1 MKKIFVI
8 LLLSSNLSVAY
19 TDSALLG
26 IIASNSIQI
35 RINTKATASILRA
48 HLEMIKKLNHKQLK
62 VQAKMLVEI
71 QKQNYLL
78 ERLLK
83 KD

>member
-1 MKKIFVI
+1 MKKIFAI
-8 LLLSSNLSVAY
+8 LLLSSSFSTAY

-35 RINTKATASILRA
+35 RINTKATKEILRA

-62 VQAKMLVEI
+62 VQARMLVEI
-71 QKQNYLL
+71 QKQNSILQRLL
-78 ERLLK
+78 EK
-83 KD
+83 E